1 MISEERSLT
10 DVPDNIFLF
19 PSNHLLYLH
28 ENKNKNKQT
37 NKQKK
42 PTKKKPTKETQPG
55 ELLEGLR
62 RSFIGVRGTEAERSL

>member
-1 MISEERSLT
+1 MCLI
-10 DVPDNIFLF
+10 IFSSF
-19 PSNHLLYLH
+19 LLIIFYTYM
-28 ENKNKNKQT
+28 KTKTKT

-42 PTKKKPTKETQPG
+42 PPKKKPPKETQPG